1 MGGHCATGKKD
12 LPKRRIRAPVLQQDR
27 LAEPSHAVMMLG
39 ARMVI
44 LYSPRCLDY
53 AAAGHP
59 ESPERVRFAVAQLHK
74 DFHTWIAPSPCADE
88 DILRVHTPELLDA
101 VRTGAFEDADTPFFP
116 EIFEIAKLSAG
127 AALLAAEHALA
138 GRPAFS
144 LMRPPGHHAERNRVM
159 GFCYFNNIA
168 IAVAKA
174 LASHPNVQRVAV
186 LDFDCHHGN
195 GTEDIFRND
204 KRVLFVS
211 LHQSPCYPG
220 TGFLSDVNCLNFP
233 LDPGT
238 GPDQFLG
245 MLDKAI
251 LGIREF
257 RPDLLA
263 VSAGFDSHKNDP
275 ITHMGLEI
283 DTFHDIGRRIADLTQ
298 PIGALPRPQSRRN
311 GHAVLPCFAVLEG
324 GYSRDFARCVEA
336 FVDGWERH

>member
-1 MGGHCATGKKD
+1 
-12 LPKRRIRAPVLQQDR
+12 
-27 LAEPSHAVMMLG
+27 
-39 ARMVI
+39 MVI

-53 AAAGHP
+53 GAAGHP
-59 ESPERVRFAVAQLHK
+59 ESPERVRSAVAQLHK
-74 DFHTWIAPSPCADE
+74 DFHTWITPSPCTDE
-88 DILRVHTPELLDA
+88 DILRVHTRELLDA
-101 VRTGAFEDADTPFFP
+101 VRTGAFADADTPFFP

-144 LMRPPGHHAERNRVM
+144 LMRPPGHHAERQRIM

-168 IAVAKA
+168 IAVAGA
-174 LASHPNVQRVAV
+174 LSSPFNVRRVAI

-220 TGFLSDVNCLNFP
+220 TGLASDVNCRNFP
-233 LDPGT
+233 LAPGT
-238 GPDQFLG
+238 GPDRFLAV
-245 MLDKAI
+245 LDEAI
-251 LGIREF
+251 QGIREF

-263 VSAGFDSHKNDP
+263 VSAGFDSYKDDP

-283 DTFHDIGRRIADLTQ
+283 ETFHDIGRRIADFTQ
-298 PIGALPRPQSRRN
+298 PGPTAPP
-311 GHAVLPCFAVLEG
+311 LPCFAVLEG
-324 GYSRDFARCVEA
+324 GYSRDFAKCVEA
-336 FVDGWERH
+336 FVDGWEGHSRPRGRPQPAIGNT